1 MNTLQLRMRRKFAL
15 RGEVLL
21 ADMEE
26 VQPQHGYTLEKV
38 FELLYVDF
46 IDKFRKGDNASA
58 IKNILAL
65 LED

>member
-1 MNTLQLRMRRKFAL
+1 MRRKFAL

-26 VQPQHGYTLEKV
+26 VQPGHGYTLERV
-38 FELLYVDF
+38 FELLYIDF
-46 IDKFRKGDNASA
+46 IDKFRKGDNLPL